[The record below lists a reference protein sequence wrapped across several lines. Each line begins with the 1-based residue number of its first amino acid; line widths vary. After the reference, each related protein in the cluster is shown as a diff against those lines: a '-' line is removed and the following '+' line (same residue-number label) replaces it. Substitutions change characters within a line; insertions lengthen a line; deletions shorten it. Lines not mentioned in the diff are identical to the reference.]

1 MGDDSMDTQA
11 KVLMVEDSIS
21 LSAIY
26 KAYLEDSDYKLV
38 AVESLGS
45 AHAALGAF
53 QPDIILLDIELPDG
67 NGMDFLEEAVLQEH
81 PPKIIIMTAHGSSDM
96 AVQAINKGA
105 FDFLTKPFDAARLK
119 VTLDNAAD
127 QLQLGKRAEKLARLE
142 RDHYCNFI
150 GQSLAMQSVYKTIDS
165 LAASD
170 ATGFIVGESGTGK
183 ELAAEAIHQ
192 QSQRSEAE
200 FIAINCGAIPGELM
214 ESELFGHVKGA
225 FTGASANREGAA
237 SVANGGT
244 LFLDEICEMSLE
256 LQKKLLRFI
265 QTGTFRKVGSNV
277 LEQVDVRFVC
287 ATNRDPLVEVREGR
301 FREDLFYRLHVIPVR
316 MPPLREREADVLM
329 IATHFLQQFS
339 NREGKQFGGFS
350 EEAATAIQRYPWPGN
365 VRQLQNAMQ
374 QVVVLNDAVT
384 VEQSMLP
391 DPVTSGT
398 LETGD
403 TASTKVAPINP
414 SPQRAA
420 PYHAHMTRRQQVEP
434 LWLTEKNAVEAAI
447 DACDGN
453 INQAAGLL
461 EVAPS
466 TLYRK
471 LQSWKKLQ
479 A

>member
-1 MGDDSMDTQA
+1 MDTQA
-11 KVLMVEDSIS
+11 KVLMVEDSAS
-21 LSAIY
+21 LSTIY
-26 KAYLEDSDYKLV
+26 KAYLQDSDYNLV
-38 AVESLGS
+38 AVETLGS

-53 QPDIILLDIELPDG
+53 QPDIVLLDIELPDG
-67 NGMDFLEEAVLQEH
+67 NGMDFLEEAVRLQS

-127 QLQLGKRAEKLARLE
+127 QLKLGMRAEKLARLE

-150 GQSLAMQSVYKTIDS
+150 GKSLAMQSVYTTIDS

-192 QSQRSEAE
+192 QSPRREAE

-225 FTGASANREGAA
+225 FTGASTNREGAA

-244 LFLDEICEMSLE
+244 LFLDEICEMSLD

-265 QTGTFRKVGSNV
+265 QTGTFRKVGSNI

-287 ATNRDPLVEVREGR
+287 ATNRDPLLEVREGR

-329 IATHFLQQFS
+329 IANHFLQQFS
-339 NREGKQFGGFS
+339 ANEGKHFEGFS
-350 EEAATAIQRYPWPGN
+350 KDAAAAIQRYPWPGN

-374 QVVVLNDAVT
+374 QVVVLNDAAS
-384 VEQSMLP
+384 VEYSMLP
-391 DPVTSGT
+391 EAITSGN
-398 LETGD
+398 LESD
-403 TASTKVAPINP
+403 APPAANVASITPGARHPAPLE
-414 SPQRAA
+414 
-420 PYHAHMTRRQQVEP
+420 AHLTRRQQVQP
-434 LWLTEKNAVEAAI
+434 LWLTEKYAVEAAI
-447 DACDGN
+447 SACDGN

>member
-1 MGDDSMDTQA
+1 MDTHS
-11 KVLMVEDSIS
+11 KVLMVEDSVS

-26 KAYLEDSDYKLV
+26 EAYLDGTSYQVDC
-38 AVESLGS
+38 VETLAA
-45 AHAALGAF
+45 AHTALGAF

-67 NGMDFLEEAVLQEH
+67 SGMDFLVEVAALEPA
-81 PPKIIIMTAHGSSDM
+81 PKIIIMTAYGTSDM
-96 AVQAINKGA
+96 AVEAIQKGA

-119 VTLDNAAD
+119 VTMDNAAS
-127 QLQLGKRAEKLARLE
+127 QLKLEPRADKLAQLE
-142 RDHYCNFI
+142 RDRYCNFI

-165 LAASD
+165 LASSD

-192 QSQRSEAE
+192 QSPRHNAK

-225 FTGASANREGAA
+225 FTGASSNREGSA

-244 LFLDEICEMSLE
+244 LFLGEICEMSLD

-265 QTGTFRKVGSNV
+265 QTGSFRKVGSNTV
-277 LEQVDVRFVC
+277 QQVDVRFVC

-301 FREDLFYRLHVIPVR
+301 FSEDLFYRLHVIPVR

-329 IATHFLQQFS
+329 IANHFLQQFS
-339 NREGKQFGGFS
+339 NREGKQFDRFS
-350 EEAATAIQRYPWPGN
+350 ADAVEAIRRYPWPGN
-365 VRQLQNAMQ
+365 VRQLQNVMQ
-374 QVVVLNDAVT
+374 QIVVLNEGTAVAYH
-384 VEQSMLP
+384 MLP
-391 DPVTSGT
+391 DLIISGKLEPETSSMAT
-398 LETGD
+398 V
-403 TASTKVAPINP
+403 SPITRP
-414 SPQRAA
+414 YQPAA
-420 PYHAHMTRRQQVEP
+420 QPAHMTRRQQIEP
-434 LWLTEKNAVEAAI
+434 LWLTEKNTVEAAI

-453 INQAAGLL
+453 ITQAAGLL
-461 EVAPS
+461 EVASS

-471 LQSWKKLQ
+471 LQSWKKMQ